1 MHEHQFNSKGTANSL
16 TQRNHLL
23 YKERDEVNLENAR
36 RNSIHSTMSTLS
48 TIRTQLTQLG
58 HKEHDDQNVRNENI
72 EHNEFSRM
80 KSVMKE

>member
-36 RNSIHSTMSTLS
+36 RNINAQHNEHTEHNGQKV
-48 TIRTQLTQLG
+48 TIRTLNTI
-58 HKEHDDQNVRNENI
+58 N
-72 EHNEFSRM
+72 
-80 KSVMKE
+80 